1 MRGAISTDK
10 RRWRNLKV
18 CACED
23 CECVRVLYRK
33 SNEAKGEK
41 VQCENGSV
49 CVNVH
54 EREERDRGLIPVPA
68 YEEAKVRLGSR

>member
-1 MRGAISTDK
+1 MGTDK
-10 RRWRNLKV
+10 RRWRKLKV

-23 CECVRVLYRK
+23 CECVRDLYRRRK
-33 SNEAKGEK
+33 KEAKGEK

-54 EREERDRGLIPVPA
+54 EREERDRGLIPIPA
-68 YEEAKVRLGSR
+68 